1 MIEGAVNSHYE
12 AVVPLSLQGPGGR
25 LQEVEAVVDT
35 GYNGYLTLPPSLI
48 ARLELRHRSHGQANL
63 ADGSVAYFDYY
74 GVTVLW
80 DGSLRDV
87 DAGEMDS
94 RPLVGMRLMDGHDLI
109 IRVRIGGR
117 VVIQATA

>member
-1 MIEGAVNSHYE
+1 MIEGVVNTHYE
-12 AVVPLSLQGPGGR
+12 AVVSLSLQGPGGQ

-35 GYNGYLTLPPSLI
+35 GYNGYLTLPPSLV
-48 ARLELRHRSHGQANL
+48 ARLGLSRRSHGQANL

-80 DGSLRDV
+80 DGKMRDV

-94 RPLVGMRLMDGHDLI
+94 SPLVGMRLLYGHDLGI
-109 IRVRIGGR
+109 LVRHGGR
-117 VVIQATA
+117 VVIQAPA